1 MDTKLKKSHKLTTII
16 ITLCILIPAFLLVS
30 LYPRVGRAM
39 EERREEAEKRIK
51 EQEQEETIES
61 GWVESGWI
69 LENQFINYAMESSYY
84 LFGQILEERGT
95 TVDFRVL
102 DEYGW
107 DNDFEEI
114 QEAVRYHAKHDN
126 GIDVVEKKNAELL
139 DSELGTLTLV
149 FDSYGYLQNITLE
162 GDDISFQAEYDENDC
177 RAKAKK
183 SIEQYKGNVSA
194 YEQEYETEIDE
205 TQVMPKNFT
214 IVFAFDST
222 SDFVHASS
230 EEYISEDE
238 LAYLYHYYYDRQSHL
253 EESGGLILIF
263 LAATFVALFALILP
277 FFKKLQTGWEKLFR
291 LPFEVVVG
299 LGAAGVAGAYGMFVA
314 MAETCGIEAYS
325 SFEYLGFI
333 ITERMQFI
341 FLLVMNF
348 LGWAIVFFVE
358 YIVVASFRQ
367 FLCNPKLYIRNR
379 VLCTCILRWVKKKCV
394 KLYHCVTH
402 INLKDKL
409 NKTVLRVTLANFGLA
424 STIYSVVYWF
434 FGLAYLE
441 FYGDDT
447 WVIFWFSGI
456 LLLIAYSVILY
467 IFLLKYG
474 AKLQKQ
480 YNSVLHAT
488 EQMAEG
494 NLKISL
500 EEDLGVF
507 QPIGDSLN
515 EVQKGF
521 EKAVV
526 EEAKSQNM
534 KTELITNVSHDLKT
548 PLTAIITYV
557 DLLKKENITEEERR
571 SYVQTLDQKSQ
582 RLKVLIED
590 LFEVSKA
597 QSGNVT
603 MNFMDVDVV
612 NLMKQV
618 RMEMED
624 QIEASNLAFRFN
636 LPEEKIIL
644 SLDGQRTYRIFEN
657 LLNNA
662 LKYAMP
668 HSRVYVDIVDST
680 ADVKV
685 MFRNIS
691 AQELDFDAERLTE
704 RFVRGDASRNSEGS
718 GLGLAIAKSFTELQN
733 GKMNIEV
740 DGDLFK
746 VTLIW
751 TR

>member
-1 MDTKLKKSHKLTTII
+1 MKKSHKLTTII

-30 LYPRVGRAM
+30 LYPRVRKVM
-39 EERREEAEKRIK
+39 NEEKARIEKLNQELEEKYGDDSWD
-51 EQEQEETIES
+51 TS
-61 GWVESGWI
+61 WH
-69 LENQFINYAMESSYY
+69 LTENFVNYAMESTFY
-84 LFGQILEERGT
+84 LYSTMVSEERKETGGKPL
-95 TVDFRVL
+95 DFQIFE
-102 DEYGW
+102 EYGW
-107 DNDFEEI
+107 LNDYHTFRDNADFEAIYRGMNGEKR
-114 QEAVRYHAKHDN
+114 ESDN
-126 GIDVVEKKNAELL
+126 ENLEGSGA
-139 DSELGTLTLV
+139 
-149 FDSYGYLQNITLE
+149 YGYLSMVFNSNGYLE
-162 GDDISFQAEYDENDC
+162 
-177 RAKAKK
+177 
-183 SIEQYKGNVSA
+183 SIELDGDLIADLENAQNLYDKAMDSAQQFKNNVGHYNDTYGLQSEA
-194 YEQEYETEIDE
+194 GINAMEY
-205 TQVMPKNFT
+205 MPKNFS
-214 IVFAFDST
+214 IKIAIIPSCN
-222 SDFVHASS
+222 FV
-230 EEYISEDE
+230 YSEDE
-238 LAYLYHYYYDRQSHL
+238 YIGGHYYNSYEGMLL
-253 EESGGLILIF
+253 ETGALFVIFAAAIL
-263 LAATFVALFALILP
+263 VALMALLLP
-277 FFKKLQTGWEKLFR
+277 FFKKLETGWDKLFR
-291 LPFEVVVG
+291 VPFEFVLVLLAG
-299 LGAAGVAGAYGMFVA
+299 GIGGAFGMFYA
-314 MAETCGIEAYS
+314 MAYTCGM
-325 SFEYLGFI
+325 EYYPALQLLGFPI
-333 ITERMQFI
+333 SERTQYV
-341 FLLVMNF
+341 FLLVMYF
-348 LGWAIVFFVE
+348 LGWAVVFFME
-358 YIVVASFRQ
+358 YIVVASLRQ
-367 FLCNPKLYIRNR
+367 FLCGPKLYIHNR
-379 VLCTCILRWVKKKCV
+379 VLFVRFLRWLKRQCV
-394 KLYHCVTH
+394 RLYNYVTH
-402 INLKDKL
+402 MNLNEKL
-409 NKTVLRVTLANFGLA
+409 NRTVMKIVLANFGLV
-424 STIYSVVYWF
+424 TVVYSLIYWF
-434 FGLAYLE
+434 FGIVFDIIWYDGNWY
-441 FYGDDT
+441 FKWFIG
-447 WVIFWFSGI
+447 IFAIVG
-456 LLLIAYSVILY
+456 YSAVLY
-467 IFLLKYG
+467 ILLLKYG
-474 AKLQKQ
+474 TGIQKQ
-480 YNSVLHAT
+480 YHSVLHAT

-557 DLLKKENITEEERR
+557 DLLKKEDITEEERK

-603 MNFMDVDVV
+603 MNYLDVDVV

-624 QIEASNLAFRFN
+624 QMEASDLTFRWN

-668 HSRVYVDIVDST
+668 HSRVYVDILDST
-680 ADVKV
+680 ADVKIV
-685 MFRNIS
+685 FRNIS
-691 AQELDFDAERLTE
+691 AQELDFDAQRLTE

-751 TR
+751 TK

>member
-16 ITLCILIPAFLLVS
+16 ITLCILMPAFLLVS
-30 LYPRVGRAM
+30 LCPAMGRAM
-39 EERREEAEKRIK
+39 QENMERIEKQYK
-51 EQEQEETIES
+51 EQEQETIET
-61 GWVESGWI
+61 GWIKSDWI
-69 LENQFINYAMESSYY
+69 LENHFINYAMETGYY
-84 LFGQILEERGT
+84 VYAQILEERGIV
-95 TVDFRVL
+95 VDFRVL

-107 DNDFEEI
+107 DNDFEQI
-114 QEAVRYHAKHDN
+114 HDSVRYHAKHDN
-126 GIDVVEKKNAELL
+126 GIDIVEKKNAEILKGDLGSLVLL
-139 DSELGTLTLV
+139 
-149 FDSYGYLQNITLE
+149 FDSYGYLQDIILDGE
-162 GDDISFQAEYDENDC
+162 DISFQAEFDEAEC
-177 RAKAKK
+177 RAKAKR
-183 SIEQYKGNVSA
+183 SIEQYKGNVAA
-194 YEQEYETEIDE
+194 YEEEHQTEIDE

-214 IVFAFDST
+214 IVFAIDST
-222 SDFVHASS
+222 SDFVHATA
-230 EEYISEDE
+230 EEYISEE
-238 LAYLYHYYYDRQSHL
+238 EYAYLYYGYDNHL
-253 EESGGLILIF
+253 LEAGGWLLILIAVV
-263 LAATFVALFALILP
+263 LVAIMALILP
-277 FFKKLQTGWEKLFR
+277 FIRKLETGWEKIFCI
-291 LPFEVVVG
+291 PFELV
-299 LGAAGVAGAYGMFVA
+299 LGFIAAGIFGGYGMFLA
-314 MAETCGIEAYS
+314 MAHTCGIESYPTL
-325 SFEYLGFI
+325 YLLGEPI
-333 ITERMQFI
+333 SEHTQYV

-348 LGWAIVFFVE
+348 LGWAMVFFVE
-358 YIVVASFRQ
+358 YVVVASLRQ

-379 VLCTCILRWVKKKCV
+379 VLCMRFLCWVKRKCV
-394 KLYHCVTH
+394 GLYHSVTN
-402 INLKDKL
+402 ISLKERL
-409 NKTVLRVTLANFGLA
+409 NKTVLKIVLANFVLVIVA
-424 STIYSVVYWF
+424 YSLLYCFVCLIFV
-434 FGLAYLE
+434 G
-441 FYGDDT
+441 
-447 WVIFWFSGI
+447 FWFNFEVLFVAWMISALI
-456 LLLIAYSVILY
+456 LVGYSIVLY
-467 IFLLKYG
+467 IVLLKYG
-474 AKLQKQ
+474 TKIQKQ
-480 YNSVLHAT
+480 YHSILQAT

-507 QPIGDSLN
+507 QPIGDFLN

-521 EKAVV
+521 ENAVV

-557 DLLKKENITEEERR
+557 DLLKKVDITEEERK

-603 MNFMDVDVV
+603 MNFMDVDIV

-668 HSRVYVDIVDST
+668 HSRVYVDILQNT
-680 ADVKV
+680 EEVKV
-685 MFRNIS
+685 VFRNIS
-691 AQELDFDAERLTE
+691 AQELDYEPERLTE

-718 GLGLAIAKSFTELQN
+718 GLGLAIAKSFTELQG
-733 GKMNIEV
+733 GKFKIEV

-746 VTLIW
+746 VLLTW
-751 TR
+751 SR

>member
-16 ITLCILIPAFLLVS
+16 ITLCVLIPAFLLVS
-30 LYPRVGRAM
+30 LYPAMGRAM
-39 EERREEAEKRIK
+39 QENRERIEKQYK
-51 EQEQEETIES
+51 EHEQETIEQ
-61 GWVESGWI
+61 GWVKSGWI
-69 LENQFINYAMESSYY
+69 LENHFINYAMETSYY
-84 LFGQILEERGT
+84 VFAQILEERGT
-95 TVDFRVL
+95 VVDFRVL

-107 DNDFEEI
+107 DNDFEQI
-114 QEAVRYHAKHDN
+114 RDSVRYHAKHDN
-126 GIDVVEKKNAELL
+126 GIDIIEKKNAEILEG
-139 DSELGTLTLV
+139 DLGSLV
-149 FDSYGYLQNITLE
+149 LMFDSYGYLQDITLDGE
-162 GDDISFQAEYDENDC
+162 DISFQAEFDEAEC
-177 RAKAKK
+177 RAKAKR
-183 SIEQYKGNVSA
+183 SIDQYKGNVAA
-194 YEQEYETEIDE
+194 YEEEHQTEIDE

-214 IVFAFDST
+214 IVFAIDST
-222 SDFVHASS
+222 SDFVHATS
-230 EEYISEDE
+230 EEYISEE
-238 LAYLYHYYYDRQSHL
+238 EYAYLYYSYDNHL
-253 EESGGLILIF
+253 LEAGGWLLILI
-263 LAATFVALFALILP
+263 AASFVVIMALILP
-277 FFKKLQTGWEKLFR
+277 FFKRLETGWEKIFR
-291 LPFEVVVG
+291 APFELV
-299 LGAAGVAGAYGMFVA
+299 LGFIAAGIFGGYGMFLA
-314 MAETCGIEAYS
+314 MAHTCGIESYPNL
-325 SFEYLGFI
+325 YVLGEPI
-333 ITERMQFI
+333 SERTQYV

-348 LGWAIVFFVE
+348 LGWAMVFFVE
-358 YIVVASFRQ
+358 YIVVASLRQ

-379 VLCTCILRWVKKKCV
+379 VLCTRFLRWMKTKCV
-394 KLYHCVTH
+394 SIYHRVTN
-402 INLKDKL
+402 INFKEKL
-409 NKTVLRVTLANFGLA
+409 NRVILKITLVNIGVVVVG
-424 STIYSVVYWF
+424 YSLLWWF
-434 FGLAYLE
+434 FGIVFGMIWYDDWFFFWIVGVIALA
-441 FYGDDT
+441 GC
-447 WVIFWFSGI
+447 
-456 LLLIAYSVILY
+456 SVVLY
-467 IFLLKYG
+467 ILLLKYG
-474 AKLQKQ
+474 AKIQKQ
-480 YNSVLHAT
+480 YNSVLNAT

-507 QPIGDSLN
+507 QTIGDSLN

-557 DLLKKENITEEERR
+557 DLLKKEDVTEEERK
-571 SYVQTLDQKSQ
+571 SYVQTLEQKSQ

-603 MNFMDVDVV
+603 MNFMDVDIV

-624 QIEASNLAFRFN
+624 QIDASNLAFRFN

-657 LLNNA
+657 LLSNV

-680 ADVKV
+680 AEVKV

-746 VTLIW
+746 VTLVW

>member
-16 ITLCILIPAFLLVS
+16 ITLCVLLPAFLLVS
-30 LYPRVGRAM
+30 LYPAMGRAM
-39 EERREEAEKRIK
+39 QENRKRIEKRYK
-51 EQEQEETIES
+51 EHEQENLKQ
-61 GWVESGWI
+61 GWVKSGWI
-69 LENQFINYAMESSYY
+69 LENHFINYAMETSYY
-84 LFGQILEERGT
+84 VFAQIQEERGT
-95 TVDFRVL
+95 AVDFRVL

-107 DNDFEEI
+107 DNDFEQI
-114 QEAVRYHAKHDN
+114 HDSVRYHAKHDN
-126 GIDVVEKKNAELL
+126 GIDIVEKKNAEILKGDLGSLVLL
-139 DSELGTLTLV
+139 
-149 FDSYGYLQNITLE
+149 FDSYGYFQDIILDGE
-162 GDDISFQAEYDENDC
+162 DISFQAEFDEAEC
-177 RAKAKK
+177 RAKAKR
-183 SIEQYKGNVSA
+183 SIDQYKGNVAA
-194 YEQEYETEIDE
+194 YEEEHQTEIDE

-214 IVFAFDST
+214 IVFAIDST
-222 SDFVHASS
+222 SDFVHATA
-230 EEYISEDE
+230 EEYISEE
-238 LAYLYHYYYDRQSHL
+238 EYAYLYYGYDNHL
-253 EESGGLILIF
+253 LEAGGWLLILI
-263 LAATFVALFALILP
+263 AAVLVAIMALILP
-277 FFKKLQTGWEKLFR
+277 FFKKLETGWEKIFCI
-291 LPFEVVVG
+291 PFELVLCFV
-299 LGAAGVAGAYGMFVA
+299 AAGIFGGYGMFLA
-314 MAETCGIEAYS
+314 MAHTCGIDSYPTL
-325 SFEYLGFI
+325 YLLGEPI
-333 ITERMQFI
+333 SERTQYV

-348 LGWAIVFFVE
+348 IGWAIVFLVE
-358 YIVVASFRQ
+358 YIVVASLRQ
-367 FLCNPKLYIRNR
+367 FLCKPKLDVHNR
-379 VLCTCILRWVKKKCV
+379 VLCMRFLRWVKRKCV
-394 KLYHCVTH
+394 EMYHRVTN
-402 INLKDKL
+402 ISLKEIL
-409 NKTVLRVTLANFGLA
+409 NKTVLKIVLANFVLVIVAYSLLYCFVCLIFGGFWLNFEVLFVA
-424 STIYSVVYWF
+424 WMISALILVGYSVV
-434 FGLAYLE
+434 
-441 FYGDDT
+441 
-447 WVIFWFSGI
+447 
-456 LLLIAYSVILY
+456 LY
-467 IFLLKYG
+467 IVLLKYG
-474 AKLQKQ
+474 TKIQKQ
-480 YNSVLHAT
+480 YHSILHAT

-557 DLLKKENITEEERR
+557 DLLKKEDITEEERK

-603 MNFMDVDVV
+603 MNFMDVDIV

-668 HSRVYVDIVDST
+668 HSRVYVDILQNT
-680 ADVKV
+680 EEVKV
-685 MFRNIS
+685 VFRNIS
-691 AQELDFDAERLTE
+691 AQELDYEPDRLTE

-718 GLGLAIAKSFTELQN
+718 GLGLAIAKSFTELQG
-733 GKMNIEV
+733 GKFKIEV

-746 VTLIW
+746 VLLTW
-751 TR
+751 SR

>member
-16 ITLCILIPAFLLVS
+16 ITLCILMPAFLLVS
-30 LYPRVGRAM
+30 LYPAMGRAM
-39 EERREEAEKRIK
+39 QENMERIEKQYK
-51 EQEQEETIES
+51 EQEQETIET
-61 GWVESGWI
+61 GWIESGWI
-69 LENQFINYAMESSYY
+69 LENNFINYAMETSYY
-84 LFGQILEERGT
+84 LFAQIQEERGIPI
-95 TVDFRVL
+95 DFRVL

-107 DNDFEEI
+107 NNDFEEI
-114 QEAVRYHAKHDN
+114 HDAVRYHAKHDN
-126 GIDVVEKKNAELL
+126 GSDIIEKKNAELL
-139 DSELGTLTLV
+139 EGDLGTLTLA
-149 FDSYGYLQNITLE
+149 FDSYGYLQNITLNGE
-162 GDDISFQAEYDENDC
+162 DLSFQAEVDEYEC

-183 SIEQYKGNVSA
+183 SIEQYKGNVVA
-194 YEQEYETEIDE
+194 YEEEHQTEIDE

-214 IVFAFDST
+214 IIFAIDST
-222 SDFVHASS
+222 SDFVHATS
-230 EEYISEDE
+230 EEYISEE
-238 LAYLYHYYYDRQSHL
+238 EYAYLYYSYDNHL
-253 EESGGLILIF
+253 LEAGGWLLILV
-263 LAATFVALFALILP
+263 AVVFVVIMALILP
-277 FFKKLQTGWEKLFR
+277 FFKKLETGWEKIFCI
-291 LPFEVVVG
+291 PFELV
-299 LGAAGVAGAYGMFVA
+299 LGFIAAGIFGGYGMFLA
-314 MAETCGIEAYS
+314 MSHTCGMDSYPTL
-325 SFEYLGFI
+325 YLLGEPI
-333 ITERMQFI
+333 SERTQYV

-348 LGWAIVFFVE
+348 IGWAIVFLVE
-358 YIVVASFRQ
+358 YIVVASLRQ
-367 FLCNPKLYIRNR
+367 FICNPRLYVRNR
-379 VLCTCILRWVKKKCV
+379 VLCTRLLRWFKRKCV
-394 KLYHCVTH
+394 VIYHRVTH
-402 INLKDKL
+402 MSIDEKL
-409 NKTVLRVTLANFGLA
+409 NKTVFKITLVNFGLV
-424 STIYSVVYWF
+424 TVVYSLIYWF
-434 FGLAYLE
+434 FGIVFDIIWYDGNWY
-441 FYGDDT
+441 FKWFIG
-447 WVIFWFSGI
+447 IFAIGG
-456 LLLIAYSVILY
+456 YSVVLY
-467 IFLLKYG
+467 ILLLKYG
-474 AKLQKQ
+474 ARIQRK
-480 YNSVLHAT
+480 YHSVLHAT
-488 EQMAEG
+488 QQMAEG

-507 QPIGDSLN
+507 QLIGDSLN

-557 DLLKKENITEEERR
+557 DLLKKEDITEEERK

-582 RLKVLIED
+582 RLRVLIED

-603 MNFMDVDVV
+603 MNFMDVDIV

-668 HSRVYVDIVDST
+668 HSRVYVDILQN
-680 ADVKV
+680 AEEVKV
-685 MFRNIS
+685 VFRNIS
-691 AQELDFDAERLTE
+691 AQELDYEPDRLTE

-718 GLGLAIAKSFTELQN
+718 GLGLAIAKSFTELQG
-733 GKMNIEV
+733 GKFKIEV

-746 VTLIW
+746 VLLTW
-751 TR
+751 SR

>member
-30 LYPRVGRAM
+30 LYPAVGRAM
-39 EERREEAEKRIK
+39 KDKRQEIK
-51 EQEQEETIES
+51 QLYNKQEQETVEQ
-61 GWVESGWI
+61 GWIQSGWI
-69 LENQFINYAMESSYY
+69 LENQFINYAMETSYY
-84 LFGQILEERGT
+84 LFAQMQEELGE

-102 DEYGW
+102 DAYGW
-107 DNDFEEI
+107 NHDFA
-114 QEAVRYHAKHDN
+114 QVQDSVRYHAKYN
-126 GIDVVEKKNAELL
+126 GADVMEKRNAELL
-139 DSELGTLTLV
+139 ESDLGTLTLV
-149 FDSYGYLQNITLE
+149 FDSYGYLQNLTLE
-162 GDDISFQAEYDENDC
+162 GNDISFQADFDEDDC

-183 SIEQYKGNVSA
+183 SIEQYKGNVTA
-194 YEQEYETEIDE
+194 YEQEFQTEIDE

-214 IVFAFDST
+214 ITFAFDST
-222 SDFVHASS
+222 CNFVHATS

-238 LAYLYHYYYDRQSHL
+238 YRYLYYRRDMHL
-253 EESGGLILIF
+253 LETGGWLLILV
-263 LAATFVALFALILP
+263 AVAFVAVMALILP
-277 FFKKLQTGWEKLFR
+277 FFKKLETGWEKVFR
-291 LPFEVVVG
+291 IPLEI
-299 LGAAGVAGAYGMFVA
+299 VAGLTVAGSVGGYGMFLA
-314 MAETCGIEAYS
+314 MANTCGIESYPTLQL
-325 SFEYLGFI
+325 LGEPI
-333 ITERMQFI
+333 SERTQYVV
-341 FLLVMNF
+341 LLVVNF
-348 LGWAIVFFVE
+348 IGWVILLFAE
-358 YIVVASFRQ
+358 YIVVASLRQ

-379 VLCTCILRWVKKKCV
+379 VLCMRLFRWIKRKCV
-394 KLYHCVTH
+394 GIYRQLTSV
-402 INLKDKL
+402 KL
-409 NKTVLRVTLANFGLA
+409 NETLARTVVKIVLANLIIVIVSFTLLYWLVCLVFGGFWINFDVLFIAWMIGTFILVG
-424 STIYSVVYWF
+424 YS
-434 FGLAYLE
+434 A
-441 FYGDDT
+441 
-447 WVIFWFSGI
+447 
-456 LLLIAYSVILY
+456 ILY
-467 IFLLKYG
+467 IILLKYG
-474 AKLQKQ
+474 TKVHKQ
-480 YNSVLHAT
+480 YHSVLHAT

-507 QPIGDSLN
+507 QPIGDSLG

-557 DLLKKENITEEERR
+557 DLLKKEDITEEERK

-618 RMEMED
+618 RMEIED
-624 QIEASNLAFRFN
+624 QIGASNLTFRWN
-636 LPEEKIIL
+636 LPEEKVIL

-657 LLNNA
+657 LLSNA

-668 HSRVYVDIVDST
+668 QSRVYVDILNSESE
-680 ADVKV
+680 V
-685 MFRNIS
+685 MVVFRNIS
-691 AQELDFDAERLTE
+691 AQELDSDAQHLTE

-718 GLGLAIAKSFTELQN
+718 GLGLAIAKSFTELQG
-733 GKMNIEV
+733 GKFLIEV

-746 VTLIW
+746 VSLAW
-751 TR
+751 SR

>member
-30 LYPRVGRAM
+30 LYPRVRKVM
-39 EERREEAEKRIK
+39 NEEKARIEKLNQELEEKYGDDSWD
-51 EQEQEETIES
+51 TS
-61 GWVESGWI
+61 WH
-69 LENQFINYAMESSYY
+69 LTENFVNYAMESTFY
-84 LFGQILEERGT
+84 LYSTMVSEERKETGGKPL
-95 TVDFRVL
+95 DFQIFE
-102 DEYGW
+102 EYGW
-107 DNDFEEI
+107 LNDYHTFRDNADFEAIYRGMNGEKR
-114 QEAVRYHAKHDN
+114 ESDN
-126 GIDVVEKKNAELL
+126 ENLEGSGA
-139 DSELGTLTLV
+139 
-149 FDSYGYLQNITLE
+149 YGYLSMVFNSNGYLE
-162 GDDISFQAEYDENDC
+162 
-177 RAKAKK
+177 
-183 SIEQYKGNVSA
+183 SIELDGDLIADLENAQNLYDKAMDSAQQFKNNVGHYNDTYGLQSEA
-194 YEQEYETEIDE
+194 GINAMEY
-205 TQVMPKNFT
+205 MPKNFS
-214 IVFAFDST
+214 IKIAIIPSCN
-222 SDFVHASS
+222 FV
-230 EEYISEDE
+230 YSEDE
-238 LAYLYHYYYDRQSHL
+238 YIGGHYYNSYEGMLL
-253 EESGGLILIF
+253 ETGALFVIFAAAIL
-263 LAATFVALFALILP
+263 VALMALLLP
-277 FFKKLQTGWEKLFR
+277 FFKKLETGWEKLFR
-291 LPFEVVVG
+291 VPFEFVLVLLAG
-299 LGAAGVAGAYGMFVA
+299 GIGGAFGMFYA
-314 MAETCGIEAYS
+314 MAYTCGM
-325 SFEYLGFI
+325 EYYPALQLLGFPI
-333 ITERMQFI
+333 SERTQYV

-348 LGWAIVFFVE
+348 LGWAVVFFME
-358 YIVVASFRQ
+358 YIVVASLRQ
-367 FLCNPKLYIRNR
+367 FLCGPKLYIHNR
-379 VLCTCILRWVKKKCV
+379 VLFVRFLRWLKRQCV
-394 KLYHCVTH
+394 RLYNYVTH
-402 INLKDKL
+402 MNLNEKL
-409 NKTVLRVTLANFGLA
+409 NRTVIKIVLANFGLV
-424 STIYSVVYWF
+424 TVVYSLIYWF
-434 FGLAYLE
+434 FGIVFDIIWYDGNWY
-441 FYGDDT
+441 FKWFIG
-447 WVIFWFSGI
+447 IFAI
-456 LLLIAYSVILY
+456 TVYSVVLY
-467 IFLLKYG
+467 ILLLKYG
-474 AKLQKQ
+474 TRIQKQ
-480 YNSVLHAT
+480 YHSVLHAT

-557 DLLKKENITEEERR
+557 DLLKKEDITEEERK

-603 MNFMDVDVV
+603 MNYLDVDVV

-624 QIEASNLAFRFN
+624 QMEASDLTFRWN

-668 HSRVYVDIVDST
+668 HSRVYVDILDST
-680 ADVKV
+680 ADVKIV
-685 MFRNIS
+685 FRNIS
-691 AQELDFDAERLTE
+691 AQELDFDAQRLTE

-751 TR
+751 TK